1 MACDFYHLA
10 TPGVQGLHPYQP
22 GKPVEELE
30 RELGISNSI
39 KLASNENPQGPSQ
52 VAMAAVQAALGESC
66 RYPDASGFKLKQA
79 LSAHYNI
86 AADTITLGNGSND
99 VLELIGRAF
108 VVPGDEVI
116 YAQHAF
122 VVYMLVAQST
132 GATAVVVPAR
142 EWGHDLDAMAAAV
155 TDKTRLI
162 FLANPNNP
170 TGTWFTGQAL
180 REFMAKVPE
189 NVVVVL
195 DEAYLEYVAEPEY
208 LSGLQLQ
215 ADFPNLVV
223 TRTFS
228 KAFGLAALR
237 IGYAVANPTITDL
250 LNRVRQP
257 FNVNIPAL
265 EAATAVLGDTDYLTR
280 SVALNHSGMAQLEQ
294 GFTQLGI
301 NWIPSVGNF
310 ISVDCGRD
318 AAPVYAELLQKGVIV
333 RPVAN
338 YLMPNHLRVTI
349 GLPEENSRF
358 LTAFTE
364 VMKQQ
369 SGRTSTP

>member
-52 VAMAAVQAALGESC
+52 VAMAAVQAALSESC

-79 LSAHYNI
+79 LSEHYNI
-86 AADTITLGNGSND
+86 TADTITLGNGSND

-116 YAQHAF
+116 YSQHSF

-132 GATAVVVPAR
+132 GATSVVVPAR

-155 TDKTRLI
+155 TDKTRII

-180 REFMAKVPE
+180 RDFMAKVPE

-237 IGYAVANPTITDL
+237 IGYAVANPAITDL

-265 EAATAVLGDTDYLTR
+265 EAATAVLSDAAYLKR
-280 SVALNHSGMAQLEQ
+280 SVELNSAGMAELEQ
-294 GFTQLGI
+294 GFTRLSV

-310 ISVDCGRD
+310 ISVDCGCD
-318 AAPVYAELLQKGVIV
+318 AAPVYAGLLQEGVIV

-338 YLMPNHLRVTI
+338 YQMPDHLRVTI

-358 LTAFTE
+358 LTAFAK
-364 VMKQQ
+364 VLSQQ
-369 SGRTSTP
+369 PGRTKTP